1 VKEYTLRELSKG
13 LNEGQWTSV
22 DLIQMYLE
30 RIGKYDQAGPR
41 INSIGEINPDLFQ
54 WALLLDEE
62 RKTKGPRSLIHGIP
76 VVVKDNI
83 MTKDKMH
90 TSASSVVLE
99 DFYGPEDAFVIK
111 KLRDAGAIILGKA
124 NLSEFAYF
132 MSFDDMPS
140 GYGGRFGQV
149 KSPYSEHIDP
159 LGSST
164 GSAVA
169 VACNFIPVS
178 IGTETNGSLTAPA
191 LMNSIQT
198 IKPTMG
204 MVSRTGIIP
213 ISHHQDIAGPM
224 ARTVDDLA
232 IMMSIIYGYDEK
244 DISTTLIKSKK
255 INFEKACDLPLKNKK
270 VAFIRFTNIDYDQE
284 EEAIEKEAKKVYQD
298 AGVKVIDI
306 DVEAKQIPN
315 FDTLIYDFKVD
326 LNHFMNQYMN
336 NYKVHNLADIIAFNK
351 EDPKLRMK
359 YGQSIFEA
367 AQATS
372 GTLREAEYHEK
383 WKENLDKASLITNL
397 LKDNHLDAC
406 ISVKRTSYA
415 PIAGNPVVA
424 VVAKALKDDQ
434 PRSLYLIGKHF
445 DDANILALAHLYE
458 QKTKKRL
465 APDLDHIRK

>member
-1 VKEYTLRELSKG
+1 MKEYSLRDLSKG
-13 LNEGQWTSV
+13 LNEGRWTSV
-22 DLIQMYLE
+22 DLIDMYLE
-30 RIGKYDQAGPR
+30 RIGKYDQAGPQ
-41 INSIGEINPDLFQ
+41 INAIGEINPDLFQ
-54 WALLLDEE
+54 WAQLLDNE
-62 RKTKGPRSLIHGIP
+62 RKIRGPRSILHGIP
-76 VVVKDNI
+76 VLVKDNI
-83 MTKDKMH
+83 MTNDKMH

-149 KSPYSEHIDP
+149 KSPYSENIDP

-224 ARTVDDLA
+224 ARTIDDLA
-232 IMMSIIYGYDEK
+232 IMMSLIYGYDQ
-244 DISTTLIKSKK
+244 DDLSTHLIKNKT
-255 INFEKACDLPLKNKK
+255 FPFDKACELSMKNKT
-270 VAFIRFTNIDYDQE
+270 IGLIHFTNITYDKE
-284 EEAIEKEAKKVYQD
+284 EEAIEKEAKKIYQD
-298 AGVKVIDI
+298 AGIKVIDI
-306 DVEAKQIPN
+306 DIEAKQIPN

-326 LNHFMNQYMN
+326 LNHFMDQYMKD
-336 NYKVHNLADIIAFNK
+336 YKVHSLADIIAFNK
-351 EDPKLRMK
+351 EEPKKRMR

-372 GTLREAEYHEK
+372 GTLREPEYHHK
-383 WKENLDKASLITNL
+383 WKENFEKANLISNL
-397 LKDNHLDAC
+397 LKDKHLDAC
-406 ISVKRTSYA
+406 LSVKRTSYA
-415 PIAGNPVVA
+415 PVAGNPVVA
-424 VVAKALKDDQ
+424 VVAKALRDDQ

-445 DDANILALAHLYE
+445 DDANILGLAHLYE

-465 APDLDHIRK
+465 APDLDHIRN